1 MTIIFKKYIFSK
13 LFDIFRQGRK
23 KKDVQINELYE
34 SYAMGRI
41 SEHRFDT
48 LCAEY
53 EREQADL
60 EAMIAAEQSAQE
72 AFHNDTGRADH
83 SRNF

>member
-1 MTIIFKKYIFSK
+1 M
-13 LFDIFRQGRK
+13 L
-23 KKDVQINELYE
+23 INELYE
-34 SYAMGRI
+34 SYAMGI

-83 SRNF
+83 PHNF

>member
-13 LFDIFRQGRK
+13 LSDIFRQERK
-23 KKDVQINELYE
+23 KKDVLINELYE

-53 EREQADL
+53 ERET
-60 EAMIAAEQSAQE
+60 MIAAEQSALE

-83 SRNF
+83 SHNF

>member
-13 LFDIFRQGRK
+13 LFDIFRQERK
-23 KKDVQINELYE
+23 KKDALISELYE
-34 SYAMGRI
+34 SCAMGRI
-41 SEHRFDT
+41 SEYRFDT

-53 EREQADL
+53 KREQAEL
-60 EAMIAAEQSAQE
+60 EAMIAAKKSALE

-83 SRNF
+83 SHNF

>member
-1 MTIIFKKYIFSK
+1 M
-13 LFDIFRQGRK
+13 L
-23 KKDVQINELYE
+23 INELYE

-53 EREQADL
+53 KREQAEL
-60 EAMIAAEQSAQE
+60 EAMIAAKQSALE

-83 SRNF
+83 SHNF